1 MSQFLSTVGALLSD
15 PHLHILAEDPP
26 KPPVTNPIPDFTPT
40 LPDNVKNPT
49 GTILGWTA
57 GGGLALAT
65 LGGLVG
71 FACVG
76 IGENTDRGG
85 LAARGKKAIVMSL
98 VAGIGIAC
106 IAGLVFAAYKMAAG

>member
-1 MSQFLSTVGALLSD
+1 MSQFLHTVGALLSD
-15 PHLHILAEDPP
+15 PHLQFLADDPT
-26 KPPVTNPIPDFTPT
+26 KPPVSNPVPEFTPT

-49 GTILGWTA
+49 STILAWTA
-57 GGGLALAT
+57 GSGLALAT

-71 FACVG
+71 FACIG
-76 IGENTDRGG
+76 IGEGTERGA

-98 VAGIGIAC
+98 VSGVGIAC